1 VIDKA
6 RPGTHNAFAGV
17 VGAIKSDSRASAQEI
32 YKDTEKTDRDRMA
45 APEFT
50 TMQCKIEGP
59 LAYITLNRPEVLNAM
74 NFAWPKDLL
83 AITAMLAANNDVKV
97 VVISGAGR
105 AFCSGIDLRALSG
118 PGIPLE
124 WFRETEMAFRAVEE
138 LDQFVVCAM
147 HKYCIGGGLQLS
159 LACDL
164 RIATDTTQFALTAVK
179 ECLIP
184 GMGTFRLARY
194 IGLGRAK
201 RIALTGE
208 YFSAPEAH
216 AMGLVDYLVPEAEFD
231 SNVKEVTQNCLKIA
245 SEGQRQTKHLLGLA
259 FDLSWNDFL
268 REYMASQEKT
278 LASDEHREAMAAY
291 REKREPKFS

>member
-1 VIDKA
+1 MPTPK
-6 RPGTHNAFAGV
+6 
-17 VGAIKSDSRASAQEI
+17 
-32 YKDTEKTDRDRMA
+32 
-45 APEFT
+45 FT

-59 LAYITLNRPEVLNAM
+59 LAKVTLNRPEVLNAM
-74 NFAWPKDLL
+74 NLAWPTDLL
-83 AITAMLAANNDVKV
+83 SITAMLAANQQVKV

-105 AFCSGIDLRALSG
+105 AFCSGIDLKALSG
-118 PGIPLE
+118 AGIPLE

-138 LDQFVVCAM
+138 LDKFVVCAM
-147 HKYCIGGGLQLS
+147 HRYCIGGGLQLS

-208 YFSAPEAH
+208 YFGAPEAH
-216 AMGLVDYLVPEAEFD
+216 EMGLVDYLVPEADFD
-231 SNVKEVTQNCLKIA
+231 NKVEEVSQNCLRIA
-245 SEGQRQTKHLLGLA
+245 SEGQRQTKHLLGRA
-259 FDLSWNDFL
+259 FDLNWNDFL
-268 REYMASQEKT
+268 REYMAAQEKT
-278 LASDEHREAMAAY
+278 LASEEHRDAMAAY
-291 REKREPKFS
+291 REKREPRFC

>member
-1 VIDKA
+1 MPT
-6 RPGTHNAFAGV
+6 REFA
-17 VGAIKSDSRASAQEI
+17 
-32 YKDTEKTDRDRMA
+32 
-45 APEFT
+45 
-50 TMQCKIEGP
+50 TMHCRIEGP
-59 LAYITLNRPEVLNAM
+59 LAYLTLNRPEVLNAM
-74 NFAWPKDLL
+74 NLAWPKDLL
-83 AITAMLAANNDVKV
+83 AITDKLAQNKNVKV

-105 AFCSGIDLRALSG
+105 AFCSGIDLKALSSAE
-118 PGIPLE
+118 IPLE
-124 WFRETEMAFRAVEE
+124 WFRQTEQAFRAVEE
-138 LDQFVVCAM
+138 LEQLVVCAV

-164 RIATDTTQFALTAVK
+164 RIVVDTTQFALTAVK

-208 YFSAPEAH
+208 YFSAQEAH
-216 AMGLVDYLVPEAEFD
+216 AMGLVDYLVPESDFEHK
-231 SNVKEVTQNCLKIA
+231 VKEVTQNCLKIA

-259 FDLSWNDFL
+259 FDLNWNEFL
-268 REYMASQEKT
+268 GEYMASQEKT
-278 LASDEHREAMAAY
+278 LGSGEHREAMAAY

>member
-1 VIDKA
+1 M
-6 RPGTHNAFAGV
+6 
-17 VGAIKSDSRASAQEI
+17 
-32 YKDTEKTDRDRMA
+32 KTDSERTVQNYMA
-45 APEFT
+45 TPEFT

-59 LAYITLNRPEVLNAM
+59 LAFITLNRPEVLNAM
-74 NFAWPKDLL
+74 NLAWPKDLL
-83 AITAMLAANNDVKV
+83 AITGMLAANKDVKV

-105 AFCSGIDLRALSG
+105 AFCSGIDLKALSEAG
-118 PGIPLE
+118 LPLE

-138 LDQFVVCAM
+138 LDKFVVCTM

-208 YFSAPEAH
+208 YFSAQEAH

-231 SNVKEVTQNCLKIA
+231 SKVREVTRNCLKIA

-268 REYMASQEKT
+268 SEYIAAQKKT
-278 LASDEHREAMAAY
+278 LASKEHREAMAAY
-291 REKREPKFS
+291 REKREPNFS